1 MYIAGLCMLMKLSQ
15 YSKIQQYHC
24 FSLCC
29 LEFQINILGRFYNTA
44 ATFRVG
50 SVFQF

>member
-1 MYIAGLCMLMKLSQ
+1 MYVVGLCMLMKLSP
-15 YSKIQQYHC
+15 YSKIQQYYC
-24 FSLCC
+24 FPFCS

-50 SVFQF
+50 RVFQF